1 MKVEINIPSNLNE
14 IPLKNYQIFIEE
26 TKDSKDNLHIAN
38 KILEHFCNVK
48 LKDILQIKYTDV
60 IEISNH
66 FNTIFN
72 KEKPLITRFEL
83 GGVEFGFIPNFEE
96 ITSGE
101 YIDLENY
108 LKDVNTLHKA
118 MAVMFRPITKKIKCK
133 YEIEPYISSI
143 TYAEV
148 MEFAPLDVVLSAQV
162 FFWNLGQELLSYMPT
177 YLESQLKK
185 MKKKDLESFQNSINS
200 QNNGDGIQAYMNSL
214 KEMLQDSM
222 KLPDYRFINF

>member
-26 TKDSKDNLHIAN
+26 TKDSKDNLHISN

-60 IEISNH
+60 IDIANH

-72 KEKPLITRFEL
+72 QEKEIVTRFEL
-83 GGVEFGFIPNFEE
+83 GGIEFGFIPNFEE

-108 LKDVNTLHKA
+108 LKDVSTLHKA
-118 MAVMFRPITKKIKCK
+118 MAVMYRPITKKVKDK

-148 MEFAPLDVVLSAQV
+148 MEYAPLNVVLSAQV
-162 FFWNLGQELLSYMPT
+162 FFWNLGQELLSYIPT
-177 YLESQLKK
+177 FLEKQIKK
-185 MKKKDLESFQNSINS
+185 MSKKDLANFQKNINS
-200 QNNGDGIQAYMNSL
+200 QSNGDGIQAYMNSL
-214 KEMLQDSM
+214 REMLQSSM
-222 KLPDYRFINF
+222 KLPEYRFINF

>member
-1 MKVEINIPSNLNE
+1 MKIEINIPSNLNE
-14 IPLKNYQIFIEE
+14 IPLKNYQVFIEE
-26 TKDSKDNLHIAN
+26 TKDSKDNLHISN

-60 IEISNH
+60 IDIANH

-72 KEKPLITRFEL
+72 QEKEIVTRFEL
-83 GGVEFGFIPNFEE
+83 GGKEFGFIPNFEE

-108 LKDVNTLHKA
+108 LKDVSTLHKA
-118 MAVMFRPITKKIKCK
+118 MAVMYRPITKKVKDK

-148 MEFAPLDVVLSAQV
+148 MEYAPLNVVLSAQV
-162 FFWNLGQELLSYMPT
+162 FFWNLGQELLSYIPT
-177 YLESQLKK
+177 YLEKQIKK
-185 MKKKDLESFQNSINS
+185 MSKKDLENFQKNINS
-200 QNNGDGIQAYMNSL
+200 QSNGDGIQAYMNSL
-214 KEMLQDSM
+214 KEMLQSSM
-222 KLPDYRFINF
+222 KLPEYRFINF

>member
-1 MKVEINIPSNLNE
+1 
-14 IPLKNYQIFIEE
+14 
-26 TKDSKDNLHIAN
+26 
-38 KILEHFCNVK
+38 
-48 LKDILQIKYTDV
+48 
-60 IEISNH
+60 
-66 FNTIFN
+66 
-72 KEKPLITRFEL
+72 
-83 GGVEFGFIPNFEE
+83 
-96 ITSGE
+96 
-101 YIDLENY
+101 
-108 LKDVNTLHKA
+108 
-118 MAVMFRPITKKIKCK
+118 MFRPITKKIKGK

-148 MEFAPLDVVLSAQV
+148 MEFAPLDVVLSSQV

>member
-1 MKVEINIPSNLNE
+1 MKIEINIPSNLNE
-14 IPLKNYQIFIEE
+14 IPLKNYQVFIEE
-26 TKDSKDNLHIAN
+26 TKESKDNLHISN
-38 KILEHFCNVK
+38 KILEYFCNVK

-60 IEISNH
+60 IDIANH

-72 KEKPLITRFEL
+72 QEKEIVTRFEL
-83 GGVEFGFIPNFEE
+83 GGKEFGFIPNFEE

-108 LKDVNTLHKA
+108 LKDVSTLHKA
-118 MAVMFRPITKKIKCK
+118 MAVMYRPITKKVKDK

-148 MEFAPLDVVLSAQV
+148 MEYAPLDVVLSAQV

-177 YLESQLKK
+177 YLEKQIKK
-185 MKKKDLESFQNSINS
+185 MSKKDMANFQKNINLQS
-200 QNNGDGIQAYMNSL
+200 NGDGIQAYMNSL
-214 KEMLQDSM
+214 REMLQSSM
-222 KLPDYRFINF
+222 KLPEYRFINF